1 MIFTSLGA
9 SEEIGASCHYILID
23 GTGILL
29 DAGADPEKEGIESV
43 PDLQRILSNPDWP
56 VDHVIVSHAHHDH
69 LGSLPVVVKMFPHAR
84 VHMSAATRSLSD
96 ILLPASARLQ
106 RRKVEEGSTEVA
118 PLFAEEDVEA
128 CSYLYQSHELETDFD
143 LSGLKARFEVS
154 GELYDAGHVLGSVGV
169 HITWVENG
177 KERTL
182 FFSGD
187 TGLRNQTI
195 IPGASYP
202 DDPVDVLL
210 LESTLGA
217 DPDAE
222 LFTRKAEEKRLGKAM
237 SKVLKRGGVVLMP
250 VFALGRAQEMLALVE
265 RFKTRGLI
273 DDSVPVYTAGMM
285 RAISDAYD
293 KSRQTTPRLN
303 EEFEVFGVK
312 QRRLPRTQGGLNE
325 ALKQPCIL
333 AVGSGMM
340 FERTISNKIAQMLVE
355 NEKHGV
361 FLVGYARDDSP
372 AALLAEARAAG
383 KGTMVTINKAH
394 GPQAANCDVE
404 RFRFSGH
411 SHRRDLLSMVDMLQP
426 EKIVLVHGEKAAKQ
440 WMVDNIKFFYP
451 EIEVMM
457 PATND
462 VLEV

>member
-9 SEEIGASCHYILID
+9 SEEIGASCHYILVD

-29 DAGADPEKEGIESV
+29 DAGADPEKEGVESV
-43 PDLQRILSNPDWP
+43 PDLQRIQSNPDWP

-106 RRKVEEGSTEVA
+106 RRKVEEGSTEVP

-195 IPGASYP
+195 IPGATYP

-355 NEKHGV
+355 NESTV
-361 FLVGYARDDSP
+361 FSWL
-372 AALLAEARAAG
+372 
-383 KGTMVTINKAH
+383 GTPETIH
-394 GPQAANCDVE
+394 QL
-404 RFRFSGH
+404 RS
-411 SHRRDLLSMVDMLQP
+411 
-426 EKIVLVHGEKAAKQ
+426 
-440 WMVDNIKFFYP
+440 
-451 EIEVMM
+451 
-457 PATND
+457 
-462 VLEV
+462 

>member
-1 MIFTSLGA
+1 M
-9 SEEIGASCHYILID
+9 
-23 GTGILL
+23 
-29 DAGADPEKEGIESV
+29 P
-43 PDLQRILSNPDWP
+43 
-56 VDHVIVSHAHHDH
+56 
-69 LGSLPVVVKMFPHAR
+69 
-84 VHMSAATRSLSD
+84 
-96 ILLPASARLQ
+96 
-106 RRKVEEGSTEVA
+106 

-195 IPGASYP
+195 IPGATYP

-462 VLEV
+462 VIEL